1 MKTNIIIYSLLLSF
15 VMSSMLVG
23 QADKANEVGAVIVIN
38 TEGKVSLLDGDDL
51 AKANQPKV
59 GDILPIGK
67 FLATAEGAKAT
78 FFFPM
83 VPLSLLRRK
92 PR

>member
-1 MKTNIIIYSLLLSF
+1 
-15 VMSSMLVG
+15 MSSMLVG

-51 AKANQPKV
+51 AKATQPKV

-67 FLATAEGAKAT
+67 F
-78 FFFPM
+78 
-83 VPLSLLRRK
+83 
-92 PR
+92 